1 MAMSGERDWTVDAV
15 DRIEEVVATVR
26 DKTVVPA
33 QNVTKAV
40 VYGML
45 TAFFVLTAL
54 ILASIG
60 VFRLIDVYL
69 PGEVYWAYL
78 LVGGIFVLGGVFCW
92 ARRTAPPKP
101 D

>member
-69 PGEVYWAYL
+69 PGEVYWAYVV
-78 LVGGIFVLGGVFCW
+78 VGGIFVVGGAFCW
-92 ARRTAPPKP
+92 ARRFAKPKP

>member
-78 LVGGIFVLGGVFCW
+78 VVGGIFVLGGAFCW
-92 ARRTAPPKP
+92 ARRFAKPKP